1 MRRIL
6 PIIALLLTCIAFASP
21 VALIIDG
28 KTSTLEGIVVKD
40 VLYVALPQFL
50 QAIGGGARPVKFDLS
65 AQTIV
70 LTKGD
75 GKLQVPVSIQL
86 KDGQLY
92 VAALEA
98 ARGLGFS
105 ASLKDATLTLT
116 ARATTDTAPAPTT
129 GALYPQGF
137 EASQFESVAQVLID
151 ELDGN
156 AKDSPNLEAILDGSG
171 VPVYGTTTKPAD
183 ADELD
188 IFLALHHPFASALE
202 LFTLRAGF
210 QHRFFTRLED
220 FFAGLSDRGATSGSS
235 TSGGA
240 TSSAGAISPDRAPGL
255 VAGLFDGPPSRSQV
269 VFALVGAIGRERVK
283 RGITLSSKRDRFW
296 GDDALDPVQLRLLDA
311 VLTSGPG
318 PESRIAGSSVLPADL
333 RDALTPAWMQNRKP
347 DLERRPNPTVAYG
360 AQMIQIPTRVAGEA
374 LVVQHMMS
382 DVADKAVKQSVK
394 EAYPGAAEWVDNQV
408 QDKLGIPI
416 VLPISPEL
424 LEATLKGDTSQM
436 AKLWS
441 GLLRT
446 AGIETVKEGGRVA
459 LCGSITLYGYLTKFE
474 ADPLEIHHRTD
485 AEAEGKSLSKLKLSI
500 YFNEDY
506 RKKVFNDTVQIASRL
521 AVKNPPKN
529 AAELLERL
537 GCQVPEPGPAKEKTV
552 DWELTGDLE
561 PHAESGVVQFADKT
575 TNANGEAKAQLRAID
590 EHTPKA
596 FRLSKQ
602 SATGVIFVNVRDLLP
617 HKWWRIEAAVQ
628 YGQDVKD
635 GNSAGTATNRL
646 KITYFEPPKLTLKFQ
661 STVSATTKDGAFK
674 FVMESEVPLE
684 AKFSGDPTDP
694 RSRFLGYGGADR
706 LRYLSRSLQSK
717 CAKIADVAAG
727 ILNVWVTSE
736 SFENPQIT
744 AVLNPIQ
751 NPPLETYTPT
761 NAPDCPAGQP
771 GQGAGWLSLF
781 LEAHNLQ
788 SEVGA
793 LQGGAPG
800 SVPGN
805 APQYGLI
812 ARENKQNTNV
822 MYRKTYQRS
831 GIKLNGG
838 TMDENTEITLEVRG
852 K

>member
-6 PIIALLLTCIAFASP
+6 PIFALLLTCIAFASP
-21 VALIIDG
+21 VTLIIDG
-28 KTSTLEGIVVKD
+28 KSSTLEGIVVKN

-50 QAIGGGARPVKFDLS
+50 QALGGGARPVKFDLPT
-65 AQTIV
+65 QTIV

-75 GKLQVPVSIQL
+75 GKVQVPTSIQL

-105 ASLKDATLTLT
+105 ASLTDATLTLT
-116 ARATTDTAPAPTT
+116 SQAAVDTSAPPTS
-129 GALYPQGF
+129 ALYPKGF
-137 EASQFESVAQVLID
+137 EASQFESVAQVLLD
-151 ELDGN
+151 ELEGS

-171 VPVYGTTTKPAD
+171 VSVYGTTTKPAD

-188 IFLALHHPFASALE
+188 IFMALHHPFASALE

-210 QHRFFTRLED
+210 QYRFFTKLED
-220 FFAGLSDRGATSGSS
+220 FFSGLEDRGVS
-235 TSGGA
+235 SGGA
-240 TSSAGAISPDRAPGL
+240 AISADRAPGL
-255 VAGLFDGPPSRSQV
+255 VASLFDGPPSRSQV

-318 PESRIAGSSVLPADL
+318 PESRVARSGVLPTNL
-333 RDALTPAWMQNRKP
+333 RDALTPTWMRNEALEHRQP
-347 DLERRPNPTVAYG
+347 DLERRPSPFVARG
-360 AQMIQIPTRVAGEA
+360 AQMVQIPTRVAGEA
-374 LVVQHMMS
+374 IVVQHMMS
-382 DVADKAVKQSVK
+382 DVADKAVKQAVK
-394 EAYPGAAEWVDNQV
+394 EVYPGAAEWADNQV

-424 LEATLKGDTSQM
+424 LEATLKGDTSEM
-436 AKLWS
+436 TKLWS

-446 AGIETVKEGGRVA
+446 AGIETAKEGARVA

-485 AEAEGKSLSKLKLSI
+485 GDAEGKSLSKLRLSI
-500 YFNEDY
+500 NFNEDY
-506 RKKVFNDTVQIASRL
+506 RKKVFNNTVQIASRL

-537 GCQVPEPGPAKEKTV
+537 GCEVPTPGPAKAKTV
-552 DWELTGDLE
+552 EWELTGDLE

-575 TNANGEAKAQLRAID
+575 TDANGEAKAQLRAID

-617 HKWWRIEAAVQ
+617 HKWWRVEAAVQ

-661 STVSATTKDGAFK
+661 STISASTKDGVFK

-684 AKFSGDPTDP
+684 ARFSGDPDDP
-694 RSRFLGYGGADR
+694 RSRFLGYSGADR

-717 CAKIADVAAG
+717 CAKITDVAAG

-736 SFENPQIT
+736 NFESPQVT
-744 AVLNPIQ
+744 VVLNPTQ

-761 NAPDCPAGQP
+761 NATDCPTGQP
-771 GQGAGWLSLF
+771 GQGAGWLGLF
-781 LEAHNLQ
+781 LDGHNLEH
-788 SEVGA
+788 EVGA

-805 APQYGLI
+805 APQFGLI

-822 MYRKTYQRS
+822 MFRKTYQRN
-831 GIKLNGG
+831 GIKLSGG